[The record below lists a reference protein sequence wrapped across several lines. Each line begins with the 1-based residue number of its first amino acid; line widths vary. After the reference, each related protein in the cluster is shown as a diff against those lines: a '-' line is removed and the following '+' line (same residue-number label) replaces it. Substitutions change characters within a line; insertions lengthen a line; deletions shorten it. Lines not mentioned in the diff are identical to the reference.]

1 MLLHIIYKSLIILL
15 IYMNYLKLKIGDN
28 RAVIL
33 KDSYLDN
40 SFINT
45 VPKAWSIETKSWSF
59 IAFNY
64 K

>member
-1 MLLHIIYKSLIILL
+1 MLLHIIYKSLIILFT
-15 IYMNYLKLKIGDN
+15 YMNYLKLKIGDN

-45 VPKAWSIETKSWSF
+45 VPKAWSIETKS
-59 IAFNY
+59 
-64 K
+64 